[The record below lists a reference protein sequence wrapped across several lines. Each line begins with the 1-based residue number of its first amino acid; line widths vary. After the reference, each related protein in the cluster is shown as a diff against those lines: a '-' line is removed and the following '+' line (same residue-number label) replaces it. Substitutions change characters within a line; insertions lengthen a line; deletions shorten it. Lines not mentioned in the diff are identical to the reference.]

1 MEIGVY
7 VHIPFCR
14 QKCYY
19 CDFPSAAGSRE
30 VQKEYTKALCQEIA
44 VQGSSLSGE
53 TATTLYIGGG
63 TPTLLADELLAG
75 ILTTLQQ
82 AFCWSETAEVTI
94 EANPGTV
101 TREKLDMLRR
111 GGINRI
117 SFGVQS
123 FDDELL
129 KRIGRIHSGNEA
141 MAAIDLARAAG
152 FENISLD
159 LMYGLPG
166 QSLSQLKA
174 SVETALALEI
184 EHISIYGLQ
193 LEEGTILA
201 QLSQQGALEL
211 PDEEAVE
218 IMYDYI
224 TGELPRCGY
233 ERYEISNFARRGFA
247 SRHNLGYWLDR
258 PYIGLGAAAHS
269 YYKNRR
275 FANVAGVDQY
285 ITSVFSGTRVA
296 FEEESM
302 TREILMEEFCF
313 LALRTSQGILAEAFA
328 RKFDCSLWS
337 VYGAIISQLTSQK
350 LLQVDENGCR
360 LTCLGMK
367 YGNQVFAAFLLDE

>member
-19 CDFPSAAGSRE
+19 CDFPSAAGSLE
-30 VQKEYTKALCQEIA
+30 MQEKYTKALCQEIA
-44 VQGSSLSGE
+44 AQGSSLSGE
-53 TATTLYIGGG
+53 TAVTIYIGGG
-63 TPTLLADELLAG
+63 TPTLLADELLAN
-75 ILTTLQQ
+75 ILATLHH
-82 AFCWSETAEVTI
+82 AFRWSETAEVTI

-101 TREKLDMLRR
+101 TRGELEMLRR

-129 KRIGRIHSGNEA
+129 GRIGRIHSGAEA
-141 MAAIDLARAAG
+141 KAAVKLARQAG
-152 FENISLD
+152 FDNISLD

-166 QSLSQLKA
+166 QSLNQLKA

-193 LEEGTILA
+193 LEEGTMLA
-201 QLSQQGALEL
+201 KLSQQGTLEL
-211 PDEEAVE
+211 PAEESVE
-218 IMYDYI
+218 MMYDYI

-233 ERYEISNFARRGFA
+233 ARYEISNFARSGFA

-269 YYKNRR
+269 YYQNRR
-275 FANVAGVDQY
+275 FANMAAADEY
-285 ITSVFSGTRVA
+285 IANVFSGVPVA
-296 FEEESM
+296 FEEERM

-313 LALRTSQGILAEAFA
+313 LALRTSQGILADAFA
-328 RKFDCSLWS
+328 LKFDCSLSS
-337 VYGAIISQLTSQK
+337 VYGEIISCLVGEN
-350 LLQVDENGCR
+350 LLQADGNGCR
-360 LTCLGMK
+360 LTELGMK
-367 YGNQVFAAFLLDE
+367 YGNRVFAAFLLDD